1 MDSMLYWIWLS
12 LSCTPASSTFGLLWE
27 RFSSPVAIFEADEH
41 DLKKCIGSRSKDLTA
56 LADKDLA
63 PAQKMLE
70 YCVKRKIGLL
80 PFDHPRYPAAL
91 REIEKPPAL
100 LYYRGILPDFS
111 SGIYISVVGTRRM
124 SDYGKR
130 NAFSVSHDLAL
141 AGATVVSGMAFGIDA
156 VAAAGAIHAGRPT
169 VAVLGCGID
178 ICYPKKHLTLAR
190 RIVKDGCILTEYP
203 PGTPPRA
210 HHFPERN
217 RIISGLSVATV
228 VIEGRQK
235 SGSVITARY
244 AKEQGRDVY
253 ALPGN
258 VDSPLS
264 EATTILLRNGAKPF
278 GCADDIIRD
287 YEKTHIGKLNPF
299 VLTADLQYPVDE
311 LLQQLEIVYPKR
323 NVKRQPH
330 PQGIEADT
338 APIPPS
344 DADCPREV
352 PELAPERLSTLDETA
367 ISIYKAIPYGEE
379 IAIEDLCDGTRDL
392 RTVMRHLLH
401 LEVACFVTILP
412 GERVRRNFK

>member
-1 MDSMLYWIWLS
+1 MEKMLYWLWLS
-12 LSCTPASSTFGLLWE
+12 LSCTPGRSTFRHLRE
-27 RFSSPVAIFEADEH
+27 KFSSPIAIFEADEY
-41 DLKKCIGSRSKDLTA
+41 DLKKCIGSRSKDLA
-56 LADKDLA
+56 AILDKDLA
-63 PAQKMLE
+63 PAQTILD
-70 YCVKRKIGLL
+70 YCNKRKIGLL
-80 PFDHPRYPAAL
+80 PFDDPRYPEAL
-91 REIEKPPAL
+91 REIENPPVL

-111 SGIYISVVGTRRM
+111 SGIYISIVGARRM

-130 NAFSVSHDLAL
+130 NAFSISHDLAL

-178 ICYPKKHLTLAR
+178 ICYPKQHLTLAR

-203 PGTPPRA
+203 PGTPPA
-210 HHFPERN
+210 DHHFPVRN
-217 RIISGLSVATV
+217 RIISGLSVATA
-228 VIEGRQK
+228 VIEGRRR
-235 SGSVITARY
+235 SGAIITARH

-253 ALPGN
+253 ALPGS

-278 GCADDIIRD
+278 SCADDMIRD

-299 VLTADLQYPVDE
+299 VLTTDLQYPVDDV
-311 LLQQLEIVYPKR
+311 LQQLEIGYPKR

-330 PQGIEADT
+330 PQGIEADV
-338 APIPPS
+338 APIPLS
-344 DADCPREV
+344 DADCPSEP
-352 PELAPERLSTLDETA
+352 PELAHERLSALDETA

-379 IAIEDLCDGTRDL
+379 IAIEDLCDDTRNL

-401 LEVACFVTILP
+401 LEVGCFVTILP